1 MGTRTARQADK
12 ISHRTPEPRV
22 SVKTEFMASK
32 FPKRNSPGSVLAEL
46 AQLRDELRIRLH
58 LAGLEVRAQWES
70 VEPKL
75 LGLERSIEQQGEGAF
90 EAAGE
95 LAVEVVKAFRDFS
108 VRSHEGGPSKAPV
121 HDVMRVRVYTCSAS
135 DTLHRAA
142 QIMWDKDCGC
152 LPVVDDVR
160 VVRAVITD
168 RDICMAALTQ
178 GVALA
183 EISVTSAMSRSLCVC
198 SPDDSLG
205 ALEQV
210 MRDRQIRR
218 VPVVDAQGLLI
229 GIVSLGDLARYLRPR
244 GQQAPASVAWLL
256 ETLAA
261 ISEPRARS
269 SVPPP
274 AP

>member
-1 MGTRTARQADK
+1 MTSR
-12 ISHRTPEPRV
+12 
-22 SVKTEFMASK
+22 

-46 AQLRDELRIRLH
+46 AQLRDELRVRLH
-58 LAGLEVRAQWES
+58 LAGLEVRTQWES

-75 LGLERSIEQQGEGAF
+75 LGLERSLEQQGEGAF

-108 VRSHEGGPSKAPV
+108 VRSQDGGPSRAPV
-121 HDVMRVRVYTCSAS
+121 HDIMRVRVHTCSAK

-142 QIMWDKDCGC
+142 QIMWEKDCGC
-152 LPVVDDVR
+152 LPVIDDVR

-183 EISVTSAMSRSLCVC
+183 ETSVASAMSRSLCVC
-198 SPDDSLG
+198 SPDDSL
-205 ALEQV
+205 AVVEDL
-210 MRDRQIRR
+210 MREAQIRR
-218 VPVVDAQGLLI
+218 VPVVDADGVLVGMI
-229 GIVSLGDLARYLRPR
+229 SLSDIARYLRPR
-244 GQQAPASVAWLL
+244 SQHAPASVAQLL
-256 ETLAA
+256 ETLAT
-261 ISEPRARS
+261 ISEPRARA

-274 AP
+274 AM

>member
-1 MGTRTARQADK
+1 M
-12 ISHRTPEPRV
+12 P
-22 SVKTEFMASK
+22 SK
-32 FPKRNSPGSVLAEL
+32 FPKRNAPGSVLAEL

-108 VRSHEGGPSKAPV
+108 VRSQEGGPSRAPV
-121 HDVMRVRVYTCSAS
+121 HDVMRVRVYTCSPS

-142 QIMWDKDCGC
+142 QVMWEKDCGC
-152 LPVVDDVR
+152 LPIIEDAR
-160 VVRAVITD
+160 LVRAVITD
-168 RDICMAALTQ
+168 RDICMAAFTQ
-178 GVALA
+178 GVSLA
-183 EISVTSAMSRSLCVC
+183 ETSVESAMSRSLYVC

-205 ALEQV
+205 KVEQL
-210 MRDRQIRR
+210 MCERQIRR
-218 VPVVDAQGLLI
+218 VPVVDTEGRLVGMI
-229 GIVSLGDLARYLRPR
+229 SLGDIARYLRAR
-244 GQQAPASVAWLL
+244 GQQAPASMGQLL

-261 ISEPRARS
+261 ISEPRARA

-274 AP
+274 AE

>member
-1 MGTRTARQADK
+1 MTSR
-12 ISHRTPEPRV
+12 
-22 SVKTEFMASK
+22 
-32 FPKRNSPGSVLAEL
+32 FPKPNGMSSVLTEL
-46 AQLRDELRIRLH
+46 TQLRDELRVRLH

-75 LGLERSIEQQGEGAF
+75 LGLERSLEQQGEGAF

-108 VRSHEGGPSKAPV
+108 VRSQEGGPSKAPV
-121 HDVMRVRVYTCSAS
+121 HDVMRVRVYTCTPS

-142 QIMWDKDCGC
+142 QIMWEKDCGC
-152 LPVVDDVR
+152 LPVIDEGR
-160 VVRAVITD
+160 VARAVITD

-183 EISVTSAMSRSLCVC
+183 STSVESAMSRSLTVC

-205 ALEQV
+205 AVEDVL
-210 MRDRQIRR
+210 RKAQIRR
-218 VPVVDAQGLLI
+218 VPVVDANGILI
-229 GIVSLGDLARYLRPR
+229 GMISLGDIARYLRPR
-244 GQQAPASVAWLL
+244 SQQAPASVAQLL
-256 ETLAA
+256 ETLAV
-261 ISEPRARS
+261 ISEPRARP

-274 AP
+274 AM

>member
-1 MGTRTARQADK
+1 M
-12 ISHRTPEPRV
+12 P
-22 SVKTEFMASK
+22 SK
-32 FPKRNSPGSVLAEL
+32 FPKRNAPGSVLAEL

-108 VRSHEGGPSKAPV
+108 VRSQEGGPSRAPV
-121 HDVMRVRVYTCSAS
+121 HDVMRVRVYTCIAS

-142 QIMWDKDCGC
+142 QVMWEKDCGC
-152 LPVVDDVR
+152 LPVIDDGR

-168 RDICMAALTQ
+168 RDICMAAFTQ

-183 EISVTSAMSRSLCVC
+183 ETSVERAMSRSLYVC

-205 ALEQV
+205 TVEQL
-210 MRDRQIRR
+210 MRERQIRR
-218 VPVVDAQGLLI
+218 VPVVDTEGRLVGMI
-229 GIVSLGDLARYLRPR
+229 SLGDIARYLRAR
-244 GQQAPASVAWLL
+244 GQQAPASMAQLL
-256 ETLAA
+256 ETLAT
-261 ISEPRARS
+261 ISEPRARA

-274 AP
+274 AE